1 MEENSNSIAE
11 MKNGND
17 DHGWKTVTYQKKN
30 KKQTQNQQQVRS
42 AAAGGGGG
50 GSDRRSDAFRVIEE
64 HSEERHRKWLEDRK
78 AAAAAMEDHSV
89 VIDEGE
95 EVSDGEEAPVQN
107 GGAEEKKPK
116 PKKPKKPKV
125 TVAEAA
131 SKIDAADLS
140 AFLADISVSFE
151 TQQDIQLMR
160 FADYFGR
167 AFAKVSGSQFPW
179 MKILK
184 ESPVAKMVDVP
195 ISNMS
200 EDVYKTSTDWL
211 NQRSFEA
218 LGSFVLWSLDSI
230 ISDIALH
237 QGATRGAKKV
247 VQQAA
252 SKSQVAIF
260 VVLAMVLRRKPDV
273 LISLL
278 PLLKENAKYQGQDK
292 LPVLVW
298 VITQACQGDLVVG
311 LFLWVHFLFPMLT
324 GKSNSNPQSRDLI
337 LQVVERITSSPKA
350 RTILLNGAV
359 RKGERVVPPSS
370 LELLMRATFPAS
382 SARVKATERFEAV
395 YPLLKEVALSVSSGS
410 KAMKQI
416 TQQILPFAIKA
427 AGEGSPELAREASDL
442 FIWCLTEN
450 PDSYKQW
457 DNIYM
462 ENLDASV
469 VILKKLSDEW
479 KIHAEKHSV
488 VEPLKTTLKSLIV
501 KNEKALTSDEKD
513 AVHRATLKEA
523 QKHCKIL
530 LGRVSRGN
538 GCLKAFVILS
548 IAVAVG
554 AAFVSN
560 DIKSFDVKKLLVD
573 FNLS

>member
-30 KKQTQNQQQVRS
+30 KKQPQNQQQVRS

-50 GSDRRSDAFRVIEE
+50 VSDRRSDVFRVIEE
-64 HSEERHRKWLEDRK
+64 HSEERHRKWLEDRQ

-89 VIDEGE
+89 VIDDVE
-95 EVSDGEEAPVQN
+95 EVSDGDEAPVQN
-107 GGAEEKKPK
+107 GAPEEKKTK

-131 SKIDAADLS
+131 SKIDAADLTS
-140 AFLADISVSFE
+140 FLADISVSFE

-184 ESPVAKMVDVP
+184 ESPVAKMVDLP
-195 ISNMS
+195 LSNVS

-211 NQRSFEA
+211 NQRSVEA

-237 QGATRGAKKV
+237 QGSTKGAKKV

-260 VVLAMVLRRKPDV
+260 VGLAMVLRRKPDV

-278 PLLKENAKYQGQDK
+278 PSLKENAKYQGQDK

-311 LFLWVHFLFPMLT
+311 LFLWVHFLFPMLS

-370 LELLMRATFPAS
+370 LDLLMRATFPAN

-416 TQQILPFAIKA
+416 TQQMLPFAIKA
-427 AGEGSPELAREASDL
+427 AGEGIPELAGEASNL

-450 PDSYKQW
+450 PDSCKQW

-469 VILKKLSDEW
+469 VILKKLCDEW

-488 VEPLKTTLKSLIV
+488 VDPLKTTLRSLIV
-501 KNEKALTSDEKD
+501 K
-513 AVHRATLKEA
+513 
-523 QKHCKIL
+523 
-530 LGRVSRGN
+530 VSFSIQN
-538 GCLKAFVILS
+538 LNMCAASMLAGCGPQLPS
-548 IAVAVG
+548 
-554 AAFVSN
+554 VSVPR
-560 DIKSFDVKKLLVD
+560 ISYLLV
-573 FNLS
+573 F